1 MKELNELCDWL
12 EDEGVFLF
20 ERNISFGNKDSNAA
34 TIQLKSHHD
43 IWGIFLD
50 KHKLDTEAKTKSALL
65 HECGHYVTGATHE
78 ISSPFDLIEKH
89 EHKAD
94 KWAVEQ
100 ALSAEEL
107 DDAIANGYTE
117 IWDLAEY
124 FGITEDLMRKAV
136 CWYTYGN
143 LTTELYF

>member
-34 TIQLKSHHD
+34 TIQLKSHHN

-65 HECGHYVTGATHE
+65 HECGHYATGATHE

-94 KWAVEQ
+94 KWAV
-100 ALSAEEL
+100 
-107 DDAIANGYTE
+107 
-117 IWDLAEY
+117 
-124 FGITEDLMRKAV
+124 
-136 CWYTYGN
+136 
-143 LTTELYF
+143 